1 MGEVKEDSK
10 RDLNKDIKVKENSA
24 LMQEASTDKSKV
36 DFAPKG
42 SDPNTFKYYPD
53 NPESGMNRY
62 LFTMKGPSEY
72 YDPCQQ
78 SAKMSFN
85 CLERNDYD
93 RSMCKEYFDA
103 YRECKKQWL
112 KARREAKTQ
121 WDWAELIQACT

>member
-1 MGEVKEDSK
+1 MTNVQDNHKNGSQTTATNEAKNAPKVDF
-10 RDLNKDIKVKENSA
+10 KD
-24 LMQEASTDKSKV
+24 TSKV

-42 SDPNTFKYYPD
+42 SDPDTFKYYPD

-78 SAKMSFN
+78 SAQMSFN

-93 RSMCKEYFDA
+93 RAMCREYFDA

-112 KARREAKTQ
+112 KARREARKQ
-121 WDWAELIQACT
+121 WD